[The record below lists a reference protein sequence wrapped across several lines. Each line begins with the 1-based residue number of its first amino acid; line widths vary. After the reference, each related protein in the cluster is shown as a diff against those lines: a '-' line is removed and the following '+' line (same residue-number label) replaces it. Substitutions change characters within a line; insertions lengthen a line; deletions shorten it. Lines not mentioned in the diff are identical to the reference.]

1 VGEALRWLIGLER
14 KAKEAKAFYSLGRSD
29 FDRAAARFHENQPIC
44 ALIWS
49 AMIN

>member
-14 KAKEAKAFYSLGRSD
+14 KAKEAKAFYSLGAATLIGLLLD
-29 FDRAAARFHENQPIC
+29 FTKINPIC